1 MTTYTVVNPG
11 NLVDGQ
17 PQKISDVVAN
27 FNAVATVFNGNIDDS
42 NINPSSG
49 IGLGKIA
56 TLIFTQ
62 GTAAASWTIA
72 YNMGKFP
79 SVDVVDSSGNE
90 LWPDIDY
97 TDANKLYWWNSSA
110 WIDATGGGTPADA
123 TTSSKG
129 IVQLAG
135 DLAGTAASPQ

>member
-27 FNAVATVFNGNIDDS
+27 FNAVATVLNGNIDDS

-72 YNMGKFP
+72 HNMGKFP
-79 SVDVVDSSGNE
+79 SVDVVDSTGNE
-90 LWPDIDY
+90 LWPDIVY
-97 TDANKLYWWNSSA
+97 TDANTVTINFGN
-110 WIDATGGGTPADA
+110 ATSGKAY
-123 TTSSKG
+123 
-129 IVQLAG
+129 LN
-135 DLAGTAASPQ
+135 